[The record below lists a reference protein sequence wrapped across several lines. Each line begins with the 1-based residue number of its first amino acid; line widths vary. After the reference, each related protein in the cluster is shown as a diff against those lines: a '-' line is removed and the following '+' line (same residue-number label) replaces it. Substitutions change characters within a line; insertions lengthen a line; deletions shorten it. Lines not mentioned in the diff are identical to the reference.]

1 MTLIPHSYHYIL
13 TRSHP
18 AIETAQ
24 AFWATLIPHGLHGG
38 ALAHVH
44 STEDGDDDMSEDGG
58 WTDKYTQWWFDYL
71 NEKGGKG
78 ISKDTWIMVK
88 AMFFHA
94 WHGGTKTLN
103 QLFQFTEFVK
113 TIDSKFDKYDL
124 EGESR
129 SDTIKMI

>member
-1 MTLIPHSYHYIL
+1 MNLIPHSYHYIL

-94 WHGGTKTLN
+94 WYGGTKTLN
-103 QLFQFTEFVK
+103 HSFSSLSLSRQLTRNSINMTLKVSRAATQ
-113 TIDSKFDKYDL
+113 SK
-124 EGESR
+124 
-129 SDTIKMI
+129 